1 MSNTQTDT
9 PFFNINSSMVPKS
22 ERRFIRLNLIT
33 IVVTLLLILA
43 GGIVRSTGSGMGC
56 PDWPKCFGQY
66 VPPTSASQLPAG
78 YEQILVAK
86 RVEKNERF
94 ARTLEKLGKVE
105 LANKI
110 REDKSIIQP
119 STFNAAQTWT
129 EYGNRLMGALT
140 GFFLL
145 ALVILSFT
153 YRRTAK
159 RIIVLSVANLIVVGF
174 QAWLGSIVVSTN
186 LLAWVVTVHMLLAL
200 VILAILVYTYNYTNQ
215 LRRESITVI
224 ARVFW
229 LRMLILTSIVVSV
242 IQIVY
247 GTEVREHIDFISR
260 GLTGGM
266 RSTWVEKVGE
276 IFNYHRNLAV
286 VVAVLNVFVYKLIMD
301 KFGGKDTEIRVGGSV
316 MIVLIV
322 QIATGILL
330 SNFALPPYAQALHIL
345 FSTTLFTL
353 QFYLYLLVYRTN
365 TYNQ

>member
-1 MSNTQTDT
+1 
-9 PFFNINSSMVPKS
+9 MVPKS
-22 ERRFIRLNLIT
+22 ERRFVRLNLIT
-33 IVVTLLLILA
+33 IIVTLLLILA

-66 VPPTSASQLPAG
+66 VPPTSESQLPAG
-78 YEQILVAK
+78 YEQQLLAK
-86 RVEKNERF
+86 RIEKNERF
-94 ARTLEKLGKVE
+94 ASTLEKLGKVD
-105 LANKI
+105 LAKKI
-110 REDKSIIQP
+110 REDKSILEP
-119 STFNAAQTWT
+119 GKFNAAQTWT

-145 ALVILSFT
+145 GLVVLSFA
-153 YRRTAK
+153 YRGTAN
-159 RIIVLSVANLIVVGF
+159 RIIVLSIVNLLMVGF

-200 VILAILVYTYNYTNQ
+200 VILAILVYTYNYSNQ
-215 LRRESITVI
+215 LRRESVTVI
-224 ARVFW
+224 AKVFW
-229 LRMLILTSIVVSV
+229 LRMLILITIVVTV

-247 GTEVREHIDFISR
+247 GTEVREQIDFISR
-260 GLTGGM
+260 GLTAGM
-266 RSTWVEKVGE
+266 RSTWVGKVGD
-276 IFNYHRNLAV
+276 IFNYHRDLAV
-286 VVAVLNVFVYKLIMD
+286 LVAVLNVFVYKMIMD

-316 MIVLIV
+316 IIVLIL
-322 QIATGILL
+322 QIVTGILL